1 MKPLLAAV
9 GVIIVVTALSSP
21 MSAQWPAY
29 PTPGVPK
36 TADGKPNLNGP
47 APRTADG
54 KPDLNGIW
62 LNGRGGGRGQ
72 APANVTF
79 SEGPPVATFR
89 DAGANI
95 KEGLPFQPAAAELV
109 KKRRADNQ
117 KDNPDAH
124 CLPMGFMQFHTH
136 GQPRKLVQTP
146 GLLIMMFEPN
156 YGLRQIFTDGRP
168 LPTNDPQPWWY
179 GYSVGKWEGDTL
191 VVETIGLRDD
201 GWLDIWGSPFGES
214 TKVTERFRRPT
225 FGVLEID
232 VTVDDP
238 KWYTKP
244 WTVRVNQRLML
255 DSELIEF
262 VCNEN
267 QKFTEYLAG
276 ASKAGRRTTHGGSRA
291 GRPTRWRAG
300 CGRSGHDVDHTGVP
314 RWRTDSG
321 EIQPGGRRRRARR
334 RDIARDQLGQ
344 SARGYAVF
352 RAQHARY
359 GCRPQQNNG

>member
-1 MKPLLAAV
+1 MKPLLAAA
-9 GVIIVVTALSSP
+9 GVIIGITAVSSS

-36 TADGKPNLNGP
+36 TADGKLNLSGP

-54 KPDLNGIW
+54 KPDLSGIW
-62 LNGRGGGRGQ
+62 LNGRGGGGQQGRGQ
-72 APANVTF
+72 AAPSAIF

-89 DAGANI
+89 DVGANM
-95 KEGLPFQPAAAELV
+95 KEGLPFQPAGAELV

-117 KDNPDAH
+117 KDNPDAL

-136 GQPRKLVQTP
+136 GQPRKIVQTP
-146 GLLIMMFEPN
+146 GLIIMIFEPN

-168 LPTNDPQPWWY
+168 QPNNDPQPWWY
-179 GYSVGKWEGDTL
+179 GYSTGKWDGDTL
-191 VVETIGLRDD
+191 VVETTGLRDG

-225 FGVLEID
+225 YGTLELD

-244 WTVRVNQRLML
+244 WTVRVNQRVMI

-267 QKFTEYLAG
+267 QKFTDYLAG
-276 ASKAGRRTTHGGSRA
+276 AAKAG
-291 GRPTRWRAG
+291 
-300 CGRSGHDVDHTGVP
+300 
-314 RWRTDSG
+314 
-321 EIQPGGRRRRARR
+321 
-334 RDIARDQLGQ
+334 
-344 SARGYAVF
+344 SAK
-352 RAQHARY
+352 
-359 GCRPQQNNG
+359 